1 MTEHL
6 QYGGFWSDFLDSV
19 SFTIIKPNIM
29 QYKVLWYNRT
39 DIYCKCQSISI
50 FNKLFIYFD

>member
-19 SFTIIKPNIM
+19 SFTIIKPNMM

-39 DIYCKCQSISI
+39 DI
-50 FNKLFIYFD
+50 